1 MPWRPSIEATGKG
14 SSDEPGGPQC
24 DERSST
30 DCHFLPPR
38 PAQSRRTVEAAL
50 GAPLESLFLSF
61 ESRPLA
67 SGSIAQVGVVQQGS
81 HVLRLCHLLHTS
93 HSSA

>member
-1 MPWRPSIEATGKG
+1 MSVAAQAATPSSHPLHNAV
-14 SSDEPGGPQC
+14 
-24 DERSST
+24 
-30 DCHFLPPR
+30 
-38 PAQSRRTVEAAL
+38 QSRHTVEAAL

-81 HVLRLCHLLHTS
+81 HFLWLCRLHTS
-93 HSSA
+93 SSSACLSGDTAPL